1 MVERSLTDCRKEI
14 AEIKEEIVVIDST
27 IRNLQLKID
36 ELRSKKQKYIARLN
50 EVDQEGLCMRL
61 GIPVETAINSRIS
74 SNYDPDPV

>member
-1 MVERSLTDCRKEI
+1 MVERNLTDCRKEK

-50 EVDQEGLCMRL
+50 EVDQESLCLRL